1 MVCKKVKSERKLPLE
16 FSFMFQILSSGRK
29 FLPLCSKEDIE
40 VKTRRKERSVRQLK
54 GAGFRSEFSFTCVSV
69 SGKQ

>member
-1 MVCKKVKSERKLPLE
+1 
-16 FSFMFQILSSGRK
+16 MFQILSSGRK